1 MSRKSKKQLGQKL
14 IDKPEKAEERKWL
27 SNTIGSY
34 TPPKTG
40 VYKRDINKIDK
51 DYIGYYRARQEPI
64 FYNAFLVIKSM
75 IFKTDLEFSTSK
87 LKSTLKYYNNLL
99 KFLNIKDFLKQCF
112 EEMYLGQNQ
121 GLVLVDFEKETGV
134 IKLKLITYYL
144 QGKQRIFPI
153 LEPDSNEISH
163 YNITDISKA
172 NKIINQISARQ
183 AIQLNAIDES
193 LENDYSVLAR
203 VKHLIDLKFKMIESQ
218 MKLACRDNQP
228 QLYFTPDYKAFPTPT
243 DASQYN
249 SLLGQVTEGFDN
261 IGKELVNS
269 LESNGLIASQIPMN
283 VMKASLTN
291 KELGFD
297 ELIRWI
303 DEQIYLGC
311 GLNGTFLNTQDSN
324 RASAEQGYDNV
335 QETVIND
342 WQDKLVKIA
351 VWILAKVAGYNNQDY
366 ELRFKANVNQE
377 MLDERAQALM
387 ILKDILPNINTL
399 GYKVTNESVQ
409 NILNIFGLEIELNQ
423 QDIQANNIND
433 LALAQS
439 RAYNQAD
446 IDEAFKDYKQAVN
459 MNYSELRT
467 WGENPKSKLASL
479 TREPINRNLYLLNK
493 SKDEW
498 TTSDITKARKT
509 TAYIARAKTYGKG
522 RVTKATEPYGRNEIA
537 MKNWAYDISKTR
549 SIDSITRAVDVS
561 NLPVS
566 SFGNIENQDNYK
578 SIQTKLKSI
587 LEIQFNSWINK
598 LDKNRIDIAGSE
610 YPSLSN
616 SQDEITK
623 LINQYAQIVEADYQS
638 EYGSD
643 VVIPQAKLTKLIT
656 QKINQTIKGDRDY
669 QGFDSTTSKL
679 IKSTIESEKLD
690 GNIKDY
696 FDARKESFLANRFKS
711 LEDGIFVNLYYEFSS
726 ELAKEDNKSYV
737 GSNSQNDSRVR
748 PEHRINN
755 GRVWKVGSNSP
766 SGRASPW
773 NDFGCRCSYYYN
785 DLKTLTN
792 LGFKQ

>member
-1 MSRKSKKQLGQKL
+1 MPKKSKQQLGQKL
-14 IDKPEKAEERKWL
+14 IDKSEKAEERKWL

-40 VYKRDINKIDK
+40 VYKRDITKIDK
-51 DYIGYYRARQEPI
+51 DYAGYYRARQEPI

-75 IFKTDLEFSTSK
+75 VFKTDLEFSTSK

-99 KFLNIKDFLKQCF
+99 RFLNIKDFLKECF
-112 EEMYLGQNQ
+112 DEMYLGQNQ
-121 GLVLVDFEKETGV
+121 GLVVVDFEKETGE
-134 IKLKLITYYL
+134 INLKLITYYL
-144 QGKQRIFPI
+144 QGRQRIFPI

-163 YNITDISKA
+163 YNVTDITKG
-172 NKIINQISARQ
+172 NKIINQISASQ
-183 AIQLNAIDES
+183 AIQLNEIDES

-228 QLYFTPDYKAFPTPT
+228 QLYFTPDYKAFPAPADST
-243 DASQYN
+243 SYN
-249 SLLGQVTEGFDN
+249 SLIAQVTEGFNN

-335 QETVIND
+335 QETVINN
-342 WQDKLVKIA
+342 WQDRLVKIA
-351 VWILAKVAGYNNQDY
+351 IWILTKVAGYNNQDY

-377 MLDERAQALM
+377 MLDERAQALT
-387 ILKDILPNINTL
+387 ILKDVLPNINTL

-423 QDIQANNIND
+423 QDIQANNTND
-433 LALAQS
+433 LALPTQT
-439 RAYNQAD
+439 RDYNQAD
-446 IDEAFKDYKQAVN
+446 IDEAFRDYKQAVN
-459 MNYSELRT
+459 MSYSELKT
-467 WGENPKSKLASL
+467 WGENSKSKLASL
-479 TREPINRNLYLLNK
+479 TREPINRNLNLLAK

-549 SIDSITRAVDVS
+549 SIGFITRAINLS
-561 NLPVS
+561 KLPVT
-566 SFGNIENQDNYK
+566 SFSNIENQDNYK
-578 SIQTKLKSI
+578 SIQAKIKTI
-587 LEIQFNSWINK
+587 LESQFNSW
-598 LDKNRIDIAGSE
+598 LDNLQRIDIAGAN

-616 SQDEITK
+616 FEQEINQ
-623 LINQYAQIVEADYQS
+623 LINEYAIIVEQDYQKQYS
-638 EYGSD
+638 SSTTLT
-643 VVIPQAKLTKLIT
+643 QTQLTKLVIV
-656 QKINQTIKGDRDY
+656 KINQTINGDKNY
-669 QGFDSTTSKL
+669 EGFDSTTSKL

-696 FDARKESFLANRFKS
+696 FDARKESFLADRFKS
-711 LEDGIFVNLYYEFSS
+711 LNDGIFVNLYYEFSD
-726 ELAKEDNKSYV
+726 ELAKTDGLDFV
-737 GSNSQNDSRVR
+737 GAKSQNDNRVR
-748 PEHRINN
+748 PDHVINN
-755 GRVWKVGSNSP
+755 NRLWAINSNSP
-766 SGRASPW
+766 SGKPSPW

-785 DLKTLTN
+785 DLKTLTD
-792 LGFKQ
+792 LGFKK